1 MNVAS
6 PIVVHLGKVDKEHT
20 GELRG
25 GAGPVVEDIEEVM
38 QLVRRNTDLEGEKRI
53 FLPVV
58 VVYERA

>member
-6 PIVVHLGKVDKEHT
+6 PIVVHLGKVHKEHI

-38 QLVRRNTDLEGEKRI
+38 QLVRRSTDLEGEKRI